1 MQVLEPHLNVRTK
14 DDLSNTLVRI
24 AYKLKIINNYLN
36 DLIIS
41 EILSLEDS
49 SLVFRGNSLATKSME
64 SYLKLV
70 GEAYLKYT
78 LSDIVR
84 SIIETNHDLEID
96 PSKVTNPNSLQANR
110 EELIQILHL
119 VCGRVFNSCNH
130 FPKELRKI
138 FCLLRENCQKNGK
151 SDEMCDML
159 ISASI
164 FLRFICP
171 GKPKVNLT
179 ISFESSS
186 LF

>member
-14 DDLSNTLVRI
+14 DDLSNTLVRL
-24 AYKLKIINNYLN
+24 AYKLQIINNYLN
-36 DLIIS
+36 DLIVS
-41 EILSLEDS
+41 EILGLEDS
-49 SLVFRGNSLATKSME
+49 SLIFRGNSLATKSME
-64 SYLKLV
+64 SFLKLV
-70 GEAYLKYT
+70 GESYLKYT
-78 LSDIVR
+78 LSDIVK

-96 PSKVTNPNSLQANR
+96 PSKVTNQNSLQSNR

-130 FPKELRKI
+130 FPKELKQI
-138 FCLLRENCQKNGK
+138 FCLLRETCLKHGK

-171 GKPKVNLT
+171 AILSPNLFNLT
-179 ISFESSS
+179 QGIV
-186 LF
+186 